1 MLGDI
6 LLPNVAFEHSG
17 SYFQSKLECASEAMI
32 ANATYFGNAQWAQE
46 YLDYCHR
53 DSYFKSRW
61 LAAGG
66 DWTGKVVIVGVYRA
80 ARYGFHKTVNQQ
92 SWGLRTEV
100 HHRPGD
106 DVTKEFFRST
116 LEPLGFDVG
125 VYPHNHQ
132 IGAEAL
138 SGVVGAVKWKY
149 RLGNML
155 SGRRASSPTSALLL
169 MCVAR
174 RRGDWSSAAA

>member
-6 LLPNVAFEHSG
+6 LLPNVALEHSG
-17 SYFQSKLECASEAMI
+17 SYFHSKLEWASEAMI

-53 DSYFKSRW
+53 DSHFKSRW

-92 SWGLRTEV
+92 SWG
-100 HHRPGD
+100 P
-106 DVTKEFFRST
+106 
-116 LEPLGFDVG
+116 
-125 VYPHNHQ
+125 
-132 IGAEAL
+132 
-138 SGVVGAVKWKY
+138 
-149 RLGNML
+149 
-155 SGRRASSPTSALLL
+155 
-169 MCVAR
+169 AR
-174 RRGDWSSAAA
+174 RRRHQGILSVDAGAAGIRRWCLSAQPSNWRGGPVRRRGRREMEIPARQYVVGTPGIVAHQRAVVDVRGQAPWRSVSASA

>member
-1 MLGDI
+1 MGAGI
-6 LLPNVAFEHSG
+6 PGLLPPRFALQEQVARRS
-17 SYFQSKLECASEAMI
+17 
-32 ANATYFGNAQWAQE
+32 
-46 YLDYCHR
+46 
-53 DSYFKSRW
+53 
-61 LAAGG
+61 G

-138 SGVVGAVKWKY
+138 SGVVGAAN
-149 RLGNML
+149 GNTG
-155 SGRRASSPTSALLL
+155 SAICCRDAGHRRPP
-169 MCVAR
+169 AR
-174 RRGDWSSAAA
+174 CR